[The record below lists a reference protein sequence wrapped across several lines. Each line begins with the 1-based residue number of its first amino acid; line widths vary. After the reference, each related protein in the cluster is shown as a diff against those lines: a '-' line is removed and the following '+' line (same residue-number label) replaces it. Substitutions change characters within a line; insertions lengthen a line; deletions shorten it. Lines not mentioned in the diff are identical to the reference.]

1 MKKLSVNL
9 SILIVTM
16 IVIVLSFT
24 VTIKLLH
31 RRGYMLITDKDYIE
45 AAEAY
50 MKKKYGEDFKGLFEH
65 EGYVYMNPVEHPE
78 WQVKAHYE
86 KINNR
91 VIFHDNYVGYLKKR
105 ELEKYIHDLIQPI
118 YGGCRVYVR
127 PYGFSLDDSWNRDTD
142 ILNYTSKANF
152 STYIYTYGDLDKGE
166 EKLDKVCKIFTDY
179 KIFGNDLSVSY
190 ITKQDYNEFEEKS
203 IDYRNNYDK
212 YYIDFRT
219 IYSKKDKS
227 FDKFEILE
235 GDKNYGK

>member
-1 MKKLSVNL
+1 
-9 SILIVTM
+9 
-16 IVIVLSFT
+16 
-24 VTIKLLH
+24 
-31 RRGYMLITDKDYIE
+31 MLITDKDYIE

-50 MKKKYGEDFKGLFEH
+50 MKEKYGEDFKGLFEQDTKI
-65 EGYVYMNPVEHPE
+65 YMNPVEHQE

-142 ILNYTSKANF
+142 ILTYTSKANF

-166 EKLDKVCKIFTDY
+166 ENLDKVCKIFTDY

>member
-1 MKKLSVNL
+1 M
-9 SILIVTM
+9 
-16 IVIVLSFT
+16 
-24 VTIKLLH
+24 
-31 RRGYMLITDKDYIE
+31 
-45 AAEAY
+45 
-50 MKKKYGEDFKGLFEH
+50 
-65 EGYVYMNPVEHPE
+65 
-78 WQVKAHYE
+78 
-86 KINNR
+86 
-91 VIFHDNYVGYLKKR
+91 
-105 ELEKYIHDLIQPI
+105 IQPI

-142 ILNYTSKANF
+142 ILTYTSKANF

>member
-50 MKKKYGEDFKGLFEH
+50 MKEKYGEDFKGLFEH
-65 EGYVYMNPVEHPE
+65 DTKIYMNPVEHPE

-142 ILNYTSKANF
+142 ILTYTSKANF
-152 STYIYTYGDLDKGE
+152 STYIYTY
-166 EKLDKVCKIFTDY
+166 IYTHTHIY
-179 KIFGNDLSVSY
+179 LSL
-190 ITKQDYNEFEEKS
+190 IH
-203 IDYRNNYDK
+203 I
-212 YYIDFRT
+212 
-219 IYSKKDKS
+219 
-227 FDKFEILE
+227 
-235 GDKNYGK
+235 

>member
-50 MKKKYGEDFKGLFEH
+50 MKEKYGEDFKGLFEH

-78 WQVKAHYE
+78 WQVLVEHEE
-86 KINNR
+86 KNGK

-118 YGGCRVYVR
+118 YGECRVYIR

-142 ILNYTSKANF
+142 ILTYTSKANF

-166 EKLDKVCKIFTDY
+166 ENLDKVCKIFTDY

>member
-50 MKKKYGEDFKGLFEH
+50 MKEKYGEDFKGLFEH

-78 WQVKAHYE
+78 WQVLAEHEE
-86 KINNR
+86 KNGK

-118 YGGCRVYVR
+118 YGECRVYIR

-142 ILNYTSKANF
+142 ILTYTSKAGFATLIYTHGNLDMREENLELICKF
-152 STYIYTYGDLDKGE
+152 FLERNILSNEITITYISKEDYVKFIEKNIDYTNHVQGYYVRISRICHGDSYGDA
-166 EKLDKVCKIFTDY
+166 
-179 KIFGNDLSVSY
+179 Y
-190 ITKQDYNEFEEKS
+190 IVD
-203 IDYRNNYDK
+203 
-212 YYIDFRT
+212 
-219 IYSKKDKS
+219 
-227 FDKFEILE
+227 